1 MKRTFELLE
10 NLDWGDAANPRK
22 EKTRKSSNM
31 FVNLCLP
38 ECDVGFG
45 IGLSSRLTMRDMAY
59 ELCQKQH
66 LAAAQ

>member
-1 MKRTFELLE
+1 MKRTFELLK
-10 NLDWGDAANPRK
+10 NLEWRDTANPRK
-22 EKTRKSSNM
+22 EMTCKSSNI

-45 IGLSSRLTMRDMAY
+45 IGLSSRLTMRYMVY
-59 ELCQKQH
+59 ELCQEQH

>member
-1 MKRTFELLE
+1 MKRTFELLK
-10 NLDWGDAANPRK
+10 NLEWRDTANPRK
-22 EKTRKSSNM
+22 EMTRKSSNI

-45 IGLSSRLTMRDMAY
+45 IGLSSRLTMRYMAY
-59 ELCQKQH
+59 EFCQEQH

>member
-10 NLDWGDAANPRK
+10 NLEWMDTANLHK
-22 EKTRKSSNM
+22 QMTHKSSNIFM
-31 FVNLCLP
+31 NLCLP

-45 IGLSSRLTMRDMAY
+45 ISLSSRLTMRYIAY
-59 ELCQKQH
+59 ELCQELH